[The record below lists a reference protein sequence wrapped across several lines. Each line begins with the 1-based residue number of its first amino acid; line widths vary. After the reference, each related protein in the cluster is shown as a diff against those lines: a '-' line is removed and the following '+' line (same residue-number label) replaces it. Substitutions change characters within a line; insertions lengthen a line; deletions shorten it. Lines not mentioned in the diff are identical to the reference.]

1 MGNIHSLINKH
12 SGRPWHSRPPPDFT
26 TIPTNQFNVM
36 FDKEK
41 FLGTLLS
48 DIRLVCAKAIRK
60 AVADEHFEDA
70 AAVRN
75 ARDKLERAITKTI
88 NNICPF

>member
-1 MGNIHSLINKH
+1 MRLRIYFGGASPNCGAGVRPYLIR
-12 SGRPWHSRPPPDFT
+12 RPALAHKNPTRFSRGSMS
-26 TIPTNQFNVM
+26 I
-36 FDKEK
+36 
-41 FLGTLLS
+41 S

-75 ARDKLERAITKTI
+75 ARDKLERSITKTI